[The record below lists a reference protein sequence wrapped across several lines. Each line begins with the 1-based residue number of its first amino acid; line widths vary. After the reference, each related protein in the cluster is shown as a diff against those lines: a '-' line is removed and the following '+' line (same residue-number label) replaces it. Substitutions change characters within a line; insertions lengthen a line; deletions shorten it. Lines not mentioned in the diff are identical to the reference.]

1 MGRLVKI
8 GLAGGIGTGKSTV
21 ASMLKEMGI
30 PVINSDEVAREVTEP
45 GSEGYKKV
53 VEAFGRGILNSDGTI
68 NRKKLGSIVFSDESK
83 RRILEKI
90 LHPLILG
97 RIRARLDELKRA
109 GCEFVVL
116 EVPLLF
122 EKGLDRNMDFNVVV
136 YTDEK
141 TQLERLTRRDG
152 LTLKEA
158 LSRIKSQMPL
168 SEKVKRADFV
178 IDNSGDLSYTKRQV
192 EEMWKRILERF
203 HGAGRGDTVQ
213 G

>member
-8 GLAGGIGTGKSTV
+8 GLTGGIGTGKSTV

-53 VEAFGRGILNSDGTI
+53 VEALGREILNSDGTI

-83 RRILEKI
+83 RRILEEI
-90 LHPLILG
+90 LHPLILK
-97 RIRARLDELKRA
+97 RIRAKLDELKKA

-141 TQLERLTRRDG
+141 TQLERLTKRDG

-158 LSRIKSQMPL
+158 LSRIRSQMPL

-178 IDNSGDLSYTKRQV
+178 IDNSGNLSHTKRQV
-192 EEMWKRILERF
+192 EEMWKCILEQFDDTR
-203 HGAGRGDTVQ
+203 RRDTVQ
-213 G
+213 S